1 MRKPTRFLCRRDP
14 PGSRARTGAVL
25 ILTAVMLAVILALMA
40 LAVDLGYVV
49 LVRAQLQAAADSAA
63 LAGASQIAHGFE
75 TVFQTADRYA
85 RFHTSGGQPL
95 RLLRQDVEL
104 GIWDATSRTFTPTN
118 SAPNAV
124 RVRVRRDALT
134 GNPAPLFFARA
145 LGRQA
150 VDLSAEAIAMANPRD
165 IAFVVDL
172 SGSMNDDT
180 EPAWATDVVNST
192 FGSTGYGSI
201 GTELM
206 QHVFDDF
213 GFGRFPG
220 QLEHIGQPWGVPQTD
235 LAYAELTKDNGPL
248 TRPNVPPRYRIN
260 PTDDEL
266 TRKFKAYSA
275 IIDYQIARVM
285 PNARPAPDSSRFYS
299 YWEKY
304 LDYIIK
310 PVQVTR
316 GSSPGNDGGD
326 GGGRNGRGRGGD
338 RPPPIDRGDG
348 RDRGQRDGA
357 NNRGREGN
365 GGTSRENRDNGSN
378 QGAENS
384 RGRGTDREGS
394 GGSPG
399 RGRGS
404 GNRGGNSGGNNGGG
418 GGGSPGSPGG
428 GPIGNQFPSK
438 FLDQA
443 YAALDIT
450 MPTLGPFMP
459 PQSGALFLLAQSGR
473 GNRDFGPNGPEQ
485 SPTGATS
492 SGGPGLWRST
502 PVGSSATTSGGGNTG
517 GNRSNSGS
525 VWLPPNQSADRITG
539 MNNPNRSTF
548 PSGSSRLPERYLN
561 KIGYLTYVQFMM
573 DYGRDLKPDGANFVP
588 LSRHSPYCPYHLE
601 DTDGGTFRF
610 PPREQPTHAA
620 RRALIAAIQVVK
632 ERNQGIPDPS
642 QRDWVSIIT
651 YDSLSGGGPV
661 IAQPLTGDYDEAM
674 AVCTRLQACGD
685 KGASTATEAGLLAAR
700 NLLKPR
706 TEGGTGRRDTNKVVI
721 LLTDGVPNLY
731 VSSPAEIRS
740 FISQNPSPEYYGGSA
755 YPYDA
760 ALMQAA
766 RMQLDHWSVFPVG
779 VGLGTDYNFMDRLAR
794 LGGTANDDGQ
804 SPRGSG
810 NPAEYESRLREIFGR
825 IIESPKVR
833 LVK

>member
-1 MRKPTRFLCRRDP
+1 MRKPTKSLRKRLIA
-14 PGSRARTGAVL
+14 GSTPRTGAVL
-25 ILTAVMLAVILALMA
+25 VLTAVMLVVILALMA

-104 GIWDATSRTFTPTN
+104 GIWDATTRTFTPTN

-124 RVRVRRDALT
+124 RVRVRRDALS
-134 GNPAPLFFARA
+134 GNPAPLFFGRV

-192 FGSTGYGSI
+192 FGSSGYGSI

-206 QHVFDDF
+206 QQVFDDF

-220 QLEHIGQPWGVPQTD
+220 QLEHIGQPWGVPQSD
-235 LAYAELTKDNGPL
+235 LAYAELTKDGGPL

-260 PTDDEL
+260 RTDDEL

-310 PVQVTR
+310 PVRVTR
-316 GSSPGNDGGD
+316 ASSDD
-326 GGGRNGRGRGGD
+326 GRGDPG
-338 RPPPIDRGDG
+338 
-348 RDRGQRDGA
+348 
-357 NNRGREGN
+357 
-365 GGTSRENRDNGSN
+365 
-378 QGAENS
+378 NS
-384 RGRGTDREGS
+384 RGRGGRGGRNSRDAGDERNGRSERDKKNSDKKNTERKETAGHSQSNNQPSRGHSSDRRSNS
-394 GGSPG
+394 GGS
-399 RGRGS
+399 
-404 GNRGGNSGGNNGGG
+404 GNSRGNTGSPNRPSQNPSS
-418 GGGSPGSPGG
+418 GGGSPSGSPGN
-428 GPIGNQFPSK
+428 GPIGRVLPDSMEPVLVENSRLWTRLKSDPSEGMLSPVAAVSLLMPSFAPGRYVPFNQFALSGDPGVLLG
-438 FLDQA
+438 F
-443 YAALDIT
+443 AAV
-450 MPTLGPFMP
+450 MAPA
-459 PQSGALFLLAQSGR
+459 QQRVSGQR
-473 GNRDFGPNGPEQ
+473 
-485 SPTGATS
+485 T
-492 SGGPGLWRST
+492 
-502 PVGSSATTSGGGNTG
+502 
-517 GNRSNSGS
+517 

-539 MNNPNRSTF
+539 MNNPNRTTF
-548 PSGSSRLPERYLN
+548 PTASSRLPERYLN

-573 DYGRDLKPDGANFVP
+573 DYGRDLKPDGVNFVP

-632 ERNQGIPDPS
+632 ERNQGIPDLN

-661 IAQPLTGDYDEAM
+661 IAQPLTGDYDQAM
-674 AVCTRLQACGD
+674 VVCTRLQACGD

-740 FISQNPSPEYYGGSA
+740 FISQNPSPDYYGGSA

-810 NPAEYESRLREIFGR
+810 NPAEYESRLREIFER